1 MDRKERILQEVEG
14 LVSDLYFYSR
24 KEDED
29 LPLGSIEEAILEDDL
44 MLDLIT
50 ETFRTHL
57 VRGL

>member
-14 LVSDLYFYSR
+14 LASDLYFY
-24 KEDED
+24 EDED
-29 LPLGSIEEAILEDDL
+29 LPLGSIREAILEDDL